1 MSGKWFSNR
10 GQIVQVFIAFIAL
23 VVGMSFVFSGKERP
37 LFKVGVIAATG
48 GIGQSLSLGALVAGG
63 GLLLALAGAWV
74 IGLPGVALGLVAL
87 AFWRRRRS
95 GA

>member
-1 MSGKWFSNR
+1 VGD
-10 GQIVQVFIAFIAL
+10 VTVAAFGAL
-23 VVGMSFVFSGKERP
+23 
-37 LFKVGVIAATG
+37 T
-48 GIGQSLSLGALVAGG
+48 SLGSCSSGRAVRRARLPLVAGG

-87 AFWRRRRS
+87 AFWRRS